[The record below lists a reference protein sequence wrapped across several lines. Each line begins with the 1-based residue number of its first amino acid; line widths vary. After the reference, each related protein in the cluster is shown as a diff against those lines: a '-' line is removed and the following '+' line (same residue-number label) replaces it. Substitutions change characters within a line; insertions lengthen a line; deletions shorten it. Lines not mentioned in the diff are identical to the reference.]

1 MFDHAVMSLDPRTM
15 IVMMSVLS
23 LSFSGLLA
31 LAGLHADN
39 IRGIRLW
46 ALASLMISVGFSTA
60 YIMFEPGNGWLITG
74 SATLVGTGMSLQY
87 TGIQAFKTG
96 AFNWRIPCLMAVW
109 MFLQNTWF
117 NTIHPDVQAR
127 IIANSLLMVLINAV
141 CARALL
147 IRIESPLRTAYW
159 FTGGVFVTQACML
172 LARVAWVCQAPP
184 GTYGLYAQ
192 APFNPLLFF
201 ISSLTELFVTF
212 GFVLMLNYR
221 LATDLHKLAMRDG
234 LTGALNRRCLE
245 DEAVHLQARCR
256 RTGET
261 LAVMMIDIDHFKAVN
276 DQYGHPAG
284 DEILRHLTAVALA
297 TIRNDDYFARY
308 GGEEFCVLLPAGN
321 EAEAGELAE
330 RLRKNYAATRIEFG
344 GVSLASTISIG
355 VADSS
360 RLGLDFAALVAAA
373 DQAMYRA
380 KQEGRNRVVRYS
392 GRVGTKVENE
402 GIVL

>member
-1 MFDHAVMSLDPRTM
+1 MNLDPRTM

-46 ALASLMISVGFSTA
+46 ALASLLISVGFSAA
-60 YIMFEPGNGWLITG
+60 YIMFEPGDGWLITG

-96 AFNWRIPCLMAVW
+96 GCDWRFPCLIAVW
-109 MFLQNTWF
+109 MFAQNAWF
-117 NTIHPDVQAR
+117 NSIHPDVQAR
-127 IIANSLLMVLINAV
+127 IIANSSLMAVINVV

-159 FTGGVFVTQACML
+159 FTGGVFVTQACMM
-172 LARVAWVCQAPP
+172 LARVVWVYRAPP
-184 GTYGLYAQ
+184 GTYGLYTQ
-192 APFNPLLFF
+192 APFNPALFF
-201 ISSLTELFVTF
+201 ISSLTQLFVTF

-221 LATDLHKLAMRDG
+221 LATDLHKLALRDG

-245 DEAVHLQARCR
+245 DEAVHLLARCR

-261 LAVMMIDIDHFKAVN
+261 LAVMMIDIDHFKAIN

-284 DEILRHLTAVALA
+284 DETLRRLA
-297 TIRNDDYFARY
+297 AIAPVSLRGDDYFARY
-308 GGEEFCVLLPAGN
+308 GGEEFCVLLPATGET
-321 EAEAGELAE
+321 EAFALAE
-330 RLRKNYAATRIEFG
+330 RLRKNYAATTIEFG
-344 GVSLASTISIG
+344 GHGLCSTVSIG

-392 GRVGTKVENE
+392 ICSDNMRTFP
-402 GIVL
+402 LTLSQPT